1 MARHCTLD
9 FHNPVT
15 GKEHHSLLGYV
26 LNQYGVPDEQVQ
38 SILDRGFSYIVSNGV
53 KSWGKNRTESP
64 FIEPSIEEILT
75 LTKAKTSPGLLSYV
89 SKVQDFYDS
98 KNLSIDTKL
107 NIHQLHR
114 IIQDANDSKIA
125 LEYEVTNPDA
135 PIQEQ
140 TYRLYPM
147 EESEENALVT
157 NNALFKQ
164 VDSYYAALGKTR
176 LVDKMSKY
184 LDLGNPTIYNS
195 MRKILNDDTTTQ
207 YERDLINTLLSVLDL
222 NPSVKLNLS
231 YDLVISREQ
240 GEISY
245 PAATYDLKTNSISVY
260 LYPSHSLSDE
270 DFKRLLIHETVHA
283 VIASTLENP
292 QTTAEKVFASEI
304 ARVWEYY
311 KQKYSDVEPIG
322 DFYGLKDQHEFVS
335 EFLTNPTFRAS
346 LEETA
351 PEVHGSTFQSIINF
365 IKKLLGAYF
374 IKFNKQV
381 SEDYVQGLL
390 DNMFETILDNQQLN
404 TSMVYVGDQAFNSEG
419 NSKNYQQFLESM
431 PGMSGREVEIFYE
444 RLREFLESDSVN
456 WNTVL
461 QNARQNGINAF
472 SLEEARETLN
482 NIDLTDIPVTDLQ
495 KSFESLVAHLYETT
509 MFLRGVQA
517 NLSDAQRSKTLSQG
531 DLYSRSYHA
540 AKMGEF
546 FKDYITQFRD
556 TMYPNGQIPPAN
568 TVIAKYMNNINAIS
582 DSIINTLNT
591 QAAKAVAGRLAEE
604 MFPQTKAIR
613 KGLEENITRLENE
626 LVMSTTD
633 RTRRML
639 VAKIKEE
646 KERLTILATPE
657 NLEKALLGTLDVEA
671 KSSTGKLAS
680 HVGAM
685 FESAAISGNLVSG
698 TLDSLINNLWSKSTQ
713 EAMQF
718 QGQMKV
724 LADELSAH
732 LSSKGINA
740 NTGLDFNKVFS
751 RFLKRVTL
759 VEIKNGNLIERDT
772 LVLQSRMDEVSYT
785 NDWTRKKF
793 AISKIE
799 NIKNRTPQQ
808 ELELQNLITDLTDF
822 EEKHLESYYTDE
834 YHRIQSLLSPVAKAR
849 RDDIIDKMR
858 KIQLS
863 PNQGENS
870 EEDLDKLDDL
880 KAQLDSLEQD
890 TDEYGVTKSED
901 DLEIARSIRE
911 WKQERSAAT
920 LFKYEVTPKNKL
932 IFQERY
938 NNVQENVKQASS
950 DLENAKLEGDAQQV
964 IVSQAKYDKAVKDLE
979 AFKKANVVKRVSPE
993 FYEERADIIDAIAA
1007 IQSKYRQ
1014 DVNGRT
1020 VSDVYKELF
1029 SLLKPYKNVN
1039 GEYEGS
1045 KVITEFQEYIDENGA
1060 TVKVNIPTRV
1070 RQLQSEIEDIRQEL
1084 SEGEQVAREDK
1095 DALVQLYS
1103 MLGAMQERLTT
1114 EDYGK
1119 ALKNQFNIARQE
1131 VLAKNSQAFVGL
1143 TESEA
1148 NKKIMIALRKGEW
1161 YKMNHR
1167 KVYDY
1172 GSRSFINEPLFHW
1185 MVTLPKNPAY
1195 ISETEPSFRWYTTSV
1210 NDEKDPITGRP
1221 KYVNPA
1227 VKESRNSKRVL
1238 LKANSTYSNSS
1249 YNTLDDTEKSILDR
1263 ITALYEVQQKGLPR
1277 NLRKGLELPSVRKSG
1292 LESLGDKSFKGIWDE
1307 TKSVW
1312 QNTVDSMFGR
1322 NDDDLSN
1329 GGDTLLGRK
1338 GSSKVNQYK
1347 DRLHLKYVTPIDAD
1361 QMTVNFFDSITQ
1373 FGSDSIRFKNLYS
1386 NLPYILGARD
1396 LINKNL
1402 PGTVTAKVVNNL
1414 LERKINGQGKVAV
1427 TDVAALRV
1435 IGYVADKT
1443 LGLGASM
1450 ALSLNL
1456 PSSIKNFQA
1465 GTLNIYNQLGR
1476 FGLEKKE
1483 IHAAMARN
1491 AGQYWNLLSSQI
1503 EEGKN
1508 TPYIA
1513 KMKYFSI
1520 MPSDTLS
1527 EGGKKLFI
1535 TNLDKSAKYNPIKH
1549 LTFFREFGEFEMR
1562 SAVAEVMSKQHLVKL
1577 NNGSFVPIL
1586 EAYTVEGN
1594 MLVPRDDIA
1603 DMNELASQEQY
1614 YRNRLNAVNSLIHG
1628 NYGAMDKGEYARYN
1642 MGRVVM
1648 YMKGWLAGQW
1658 LSRFGSRR
1666 MAYSAGME
1674 FQGMYITVYHAAKML
1689 FNTRGNFATTGKL
1702 LSEREKDELVA
1713 AGLDTM
1719 SIAVAMLLST
1729 IVASALYSDD
1739 DDDQDNLV
1747 DYFMLYNLLYLE
1759 DELSSLHP
1767 LAGSASIYYSRVV
1780 NNVDGKDF
1788 FTYYFNKN
1796 ILMPFRSVTDI
1807 MTTLYEYSPLG
1818 DVDMFADYVP
1828 RSRAGR
1834 VLNPKRY
1841 QRDPFLDGQPEVVAR
1856 LNRLWAINN
1865 SVNYLYGG
1873 QEFMYRRYE
1882 YSNPKWFI
1890 PSYKGDLRSARKGVD
1905 GAKKEIKAIEQEIR
1919 YVDDLDTK
1927 AVLEEKID
1935 KLQKVIQDGKEQEE
1949 DLKDEYGTID
1959 RK

>member
-15 GKEHHSLLGYV
+15 GKTHHSLLGYV
-26 LNQYGVPDEQVQ
+26 LNQYGVPENQVQ
-38 SILDRGFSYIVSNGV
+38 SILDKGFSYIKSNGV
-53 KSWGKNRTESP
+53 KSWGNKQSESST
-64 FIEPSIEEILT
+64 IEPSIEQLLS
-75 LTKAKTSPGLLSYV
+75 LTKASTSPGLLSYV

-98 KNLSIDTKL
+98 KNLSIDTDL
-107 NIHQLHR
+107 NINQLHK
-114 IIQDANDSKIA
+114 IIRDANDIEVA
-125 LEYEVTNPDA
+125 LEYEVTNPEA
-135 PIQEQ
+135 PIEEQ
-140 TYRLYPM
+140 TYRVYPL
-147 EESEENALVT
+147 EESKENMLMT

-164 VDSYYAALGKTR
+164 IDSYYAAMGQTR
-176 LVDKMSKY
+176 LVDKLGKY
-184 LDLGNPTIYNS
+184 LDLGNPTIHNS
-195 MRKILNDDTTTQ
+195 MRKILNDSTTTQ
-207 YERDLINTLLSVLDL
+207 YERDLINTLLGVLDL
-222 NPSVKLNLS
+222 NPSLRLNLS
-231 YDLVISREQ
+231 FDLEISKES
-240 GEISY
+240 GEIAY
-245 PAATYDLKTNSISVY
+245 PSANYDFKTNSISIF
-260 LYPSHSLSDE
+260 LYPAHALSDE
-270 DFKRLLIHETVHA
+270 EFKRLLIHETVHA

-292 QTTAEKVFASEI
+292 ETTAEKVFASEI
-304 ARVWEYY
+304 ARIWQYY
-311 KQKYSDVEPIG
+311 KEKYSDVEPIG
-322 DFYGLKDQHEFVS
+322 DFYGLRDQHEFIA
-335 EFLTNPTFRAS
+335 EFLSNPTFRAS
-346 LEETA
+346 LEEAA
-351 PEVHGSTFQSIINF
+351 PEVQGSTFQSIINF
-365 IKKLLGAYF
+365 IKKLLGSYF
-374 IKFNKQV
+374 TKFNKQV
-381 SEDYVQGLL
+381 SEEYVQGLVE
-390 DNMFETILDNQQLN
+390 DMFETILNNQQLN
-404 TSMVYVGDQAFNSEG
+404 TSMVYVANQAFNSEG

-444 RLREFLESDSVN
+444 RLRDFLESDAVN

-482 NIDLTDIPVTDLQ
+482 SIDLTDIPVTDLQ

-517 NLSDAQRSKTLSQG
+517 NLSDAQRSKTISAR

-546 FKDYITQFRD
+546 FKDYITQFKD
-556 TMYPNGQIPPAN
+556 TMYPSGEIPPAN
-568 TVIAKYMNNINAIS
+568 TVIAKYMSNINAIS
-582 DSIINTLNT
+582 DSIISTLNT
-591 QAAKAVAGRLAEE
+591 QAAKAIAGRLAEE
-604 MFPQTKAIR
+604 MHLQTKAIR
-613 KGLEENITRLENE
+613 KGLEQNIQRLQDE
-626 LVMSTTD
+626 LVMSTTE
-633 RTRRML
+633 RTKRIL
-639 VAKIKEE
+639 NAKIKEE
-646 KERLTILATPE
+646 KERLSILATPE

-671 KSSTGKLAS
+671 KSSTGRLAS
-680 HVGAM
+680 HIGAI

-724 LADELSAH
+724 LADELTKH

-740 NTGLDFNKVFS
+740 NTGFDFNKVFS
-751 RFLKRVTL
+751 RFLKRTTILEIRNGSL
-759 VEIKNGNLIERDT
+759 VERET
-772 LVLQSRMDEVSYT
+772 LVLQSRMDEVGYT

-793 AISKIE
+793 AISKLE

-880 KAQLDSLEQD
+880 KAQLDALEQD
-890 TDEYGVTKSED
+890 TDEYGVMKSEE

-911 WKQERSAAT
+911 WKQERSAAN
-920 LFKYEVTPKNKL
+920 LIKYEVTPKNKL

-938 NNVQENVKQASS
+938 NTVKENVKQTLS
-950 DLENAKLEGDAQQV
+950 DLESAKIDGDAQQ
-964 IVSQAKYDKAVKDLE
+964 ILVSQAKYNKAVKDLE
-979 AFKKANVVKRVSPE
+979 AFKKANVVKKISAE
-993 FYEERADIIDAIAA
+993 FYEERADIVDAISA
-1007 IQSKYRQ
+1007 IQAKYKQ
-1014 DVNGRT
+1014 DINGRT

-1029 SLLKPYKNVN
+1029 ALLKPYKNVN

-1045 KVITEFQEYIDENGA
+1045 KVITEFQEYLDETGA

-1070 RQLQSEIEDIRQEL
+1070 RQLQEEIEDIRQAL
-1084 SEGEQVAREDK
+1084 SEATQVTREDK

-1103 MLGAMQERLTT
+1103 QLGAMQERTTT
-1114 EDYGK
+1114 EDYDKTLK
-1119 ALKNQFNIARQE
+1119 AQFSIARQE
-1131 VLAKNSQAFVGL
+1131 VLAKNAQAFVGL

-1172 GSRSFINEPLFHW
+1172 TSRSFVNEPLFHW

-1195 ISETEPSFRWYTTSV
+1195 ISETEPSFRWYTSTV
-1210 NDEKDPITGRP
+1210 NDEKDPVTGKP

-1238 LKANSTYSNSS
+1238 LKPTSTYSNSS
-1249 YNTLDDTEKSILDR
+1249 YDSLDDVEKGILDK
-1263 ITALYEVQQKGLPR
+1263 ITALYENQQKGLPR

-1292 LESLGDKSFKGIWDE
+1292 LESLGGKSFKGIWEE
-1307 TKSVW
+1307 TKGVY

-1322 NDDDLSN
+1322 NDDDLSD
-1329 GGDTLLGRK
+1329 GASLMGRK

-1414 LERKINGQGKVAV
+1414 LERKINGQGKVAM
-1427 TDVAALRV
+1427 TDVPLLRA
-1435 IGYVADKT
+1435 IGFAADKT
-1443 LGLGASM
+1443 LGLGANM

-1456 PSSIKNFQA
+1456 PSSVKNFQA

-1476 FGLEKKE
+1476 FGLDKKE

-1491 AGQYWNLLSSQI
+1491 AGQYWNLLTSQI

-1513 KMKYFSI
+1513 KMKYFSV

-1535 TNLDKSAKYNPIKH
+1535 TNLDKSGKYNPIKH

-1562 SAVAEVMSKQHLVKL
+1562 SAVAEAMSKQHLVKL

-1586 EAYTVEGN
+1586 DAYTVEGN
-1594 MLVPRDDIA
+1594 MLIPRDDIA
-1603 DMNELASQEQY
+1603 DMNELAAQEQY
-1614 YRNRLNAVNSLIHG
+1614 YRNRLNTVNSLIHG
-1628 NYGAMDKGEYARYN
+1628 NYGAMDKGEYSRYN
-1642 MGRVVM
+1642 MGRVIM

-1713 AGLDTM
+1713 AGLDTI
-1719 SIAVAMLLST
+1719 SIGVAMLLAT
-1729 IVASALYSDD
+1729 IVASAVYSDD
-1739 DDDQDNLV
+1739 DDDQDNLLE
-1747 DYFMLYNLLYLE
+1747 YYMLYNLLYLE

-1796 ILMPFRSVTDI
+1796 IIMPFRAVTDVA
-1807 MTTLYEYSPLG
+1807 TSLYEYSPFG

-1828 RSRAGR
+1828 RSKSGR

-1905 GAKKEIKAIEQEIR
+1905 AAKKEIKSIEQEIR

-1927 AVLEEKID
+1927 AVLEERID
-1935 KLQKVIQDGKEQEE
+1935 KLQKVIKDGGEKE
-1949 DLKDEYGTID
+1949 DLLKNEYESID